1 MRHALPL
8 ESGDPD
14 RFPPSTDSSARRA
27 RHFRLI
33 LPFPQRVM
41 TEPSP
46 LSDVTPFDYEP
57 RTRVVFGPG
66 TLSRLGDLSR
76 EIGGQRALLVTDAG
90 LRKAGHQERAAA
102 LLRAADFDVAIY
114 DEVHPNP
121 TTDDIDRGTAF
132 AQRTRPDLLVG
143 LGGGSSMDAAKGI
156 NFLLTNGGK
165 LQDYRGLN
173 KATKPMLP
181 LIAIP
186 TTAGTGSEAQS
197 YAVIADS
204 QTHMKMACGDRKAAA
219 RIAIL
224 DAELALTM
232 PLTVAAATGIDAI
245 SHALESYVTTAR
257 TPISSLFARRA
268 WKLLFRAFP
277 TALRE
282 PGNVEARGAML
293 LGAHLAGMAIE
304 NSMLGATHAL
314 VNPISAHFDTVHGVA
329 IGVMLPHVLE
339 YNALSVDRLYADLA
353 QELGAANG
361 TVSPGRRLAEAARRL
376 VAEAGSPGT
385 LAACGVTPE
394 TFAAMA
400 REAAEQWTARF
411 NPRPVDAAALES
423 LYAAALG
430 AA

>member
-1 MRHALPL
+1 MRHARPL
-8 ESGDPD
+8 ESRDPD
-14 RFPPSTDSSARRA
+14 RFPPAASCLY
-27 RHFRLI
+27 RHTPFFALP
-33 LPFPQRVM
+33 LPFPPRVM

-46 LSDVTPFDYEP
+46 LSDVTPFDYDP

-66 TLSRLGDLSR
+66 TLSQLGTLAR
-76 EIGGQRALLVTDAG
+76 EIGGRRALLVTDAG
-90 LRKAGHQERAAA
+90 LKQAGHQERAAE
-102 LLRAADFDVAIY
+102 LLRAADFDVAIF
-114 DEVHPNP
+114 DAVHPNP
-121 TTDDIDRGTAF
+121 TTDDVDRGTAF
-132 AQRTRPDLLVG
+132 ARETQPDLLVG

-165 LQDYRGLN
+165 LEDYRGLN

-197 YAVIADS
+197 YAVIAHS

-224 DAELALTM
+224 DAELAVTM
-232 PLTVAAATGIDAI
+232 PPTVAAATGIDAI

-257 TPISSLFARRA
+257 TPMSSLFARRA

-277 TALRE
+277 TAIRE
-282 PGNVEARGAML
+282 PKNLEARGAML

-339 YNALSVDRLYADLA
+339 FNAPAVDRLYADLA
-353 QELGAANG
+353 QDLGPANG
-361 TVSPGRRLAEAARRL
+361 VASPGRRLADAARRL
-376 VAEAGSPGT
+376 VSEAGSPGT
-385 LAACGVTPE
+385 LAACGVSPDRLST
-394 TFAAMA
+394 MA
-400 REAAEQWTARF
+400 REASEQWTARF
-411 NPRPVDAAALES
+411 NPRPVDVAALES